1 MVSAL
6 GIGRKAFGRALLA
19 GETGISRVRSFDTER
34 IGRHYAGEV
43 HQFDAAASLTRD
55 ELARLDRCAAMAVTA
70 AREAIEEARLTSL
83 THAATIM
90 GTTMGDAVLLSDL
103 EATWVQH
110 GLDAVKPVDVKRYSC
125 SRLATEVARSV
136 GARGTTLTLN
146 AACAAGNYALGVARD
161 LIARGK
167 AEVVVVGASEVIAP
181 LQYAGF
187 VRLAAMSPD
196 LCRPFDAN
204 RQGIILGEGAAVF
217 VIESEAHAEARGATP
232 LAELGGWGLSC
243 DAYHV
248 TRPHPEATGSINA
261 MRDAIARSNI
271 DPTAIDFVNAHGTG
285 TKYNDLAET
294 IVMREVFGG
303 RRVPVTSNKSA
314 LGHCMGAASA
324 LEGVS
329 CLVTLETQMI
339 PPTINYET
347 PDGDCDVDL
356 VANVARAAKVDI
368 LLNNALAFGG
378 YNAVTCFAKP
388 GVLPPPSAIE
398 EAS

>member
-1 MVSAL
+1 MSSL
-6 GIGRKAFGRALLA
+6 GIGRKAFGKALLA
-19 GETGISRVRSFDTER
+19 GESGISRVRAFDTER
-34 IGRHYAGEV
+34 IGRHYAGEA
-43 HQFDAAASLTRD
+43 HNFDAASALTRD
-55 ELARLDRCAAMAVTA
+55 EFARLDRCAAMAVA
-70 AREAIEEARLTSL
+70 ATRQAVEDARLPTAEN
-83 THAATIM
+83 AATIM
-90 GTTMGDAVLLSDL
+90 GTTMGDAVLLSNL
-103 EATWVQH
+103 EATWITK
-110 GLDAVKPVDVKRYSC
+110 GLASVNPLDVKRYSA
-125 SRLATEVARSV
+125 SRLSTEVARSI
-136 GARGTTLTLN
+136 GARGTSLTLN

-161 LIARGK
+161 MIARGK
-167 AEVVVVGASEVIAP
+167 ADVIIVGASEVIAP

-204 RQGIILGEGAAVF
+204 RQGILLGEGAAVF
-217 VIESEAHAEARGATP
+217 VIESEAHANARGAVP

-248 TRPHPEATGSINA
+248 TRPHPEATGSIVA

-271 DPTAIDFVNAHGTG
+271 DPSAIDFVNAHGTG
-285 TKYNDLAET
+285 TKYNDLAEA
-294 IVMREVFGG
+294 IVMRDIFGD

-314 LGHCMGAASA
+314 LGHCMGAASL

-347 PDGDCDVDL
+347 ADPECDVDI

-388 GVLPPPSAIE
+388 GALPAPLAME
-398 EAS
+398 VNA

>member
-1 MVSAL
+1 MS
-6 GIGRKAFGRALLA
+6 RQAFGRALLA

-43 HQFDAAASLTRD
+43 HDFDAAAALTR
-55 ELARLDRCAAMAVTA
+55 EEATRLDRCSAMAVAA
-70 AREAIEEARLTSL
+70 ARQAVTEARLTSL
-83 THAATIM
+83 AQAAVVM

-103 EATWVQH
+103 EATWVNH
-110 GLDAVKPVDVKRYSC
+110 GLTSVKPVDVKRYSC

-136 GARGTTLTLN
+136 GARAATLTLN
-146 AACAAGNYALGVARD
+146 AACAAGNYALGIARD

-167 AEVVVVGASEVIAP
+167 AEVVVVGASEVVAP

-187 VRLAAMSPD
+187 VRLAAMAHEM
-196 LCRPFDAN
+196 CCPFDAN

-217 VIESEAHAEARGATP
+217 VLESEAHAEARGATP

-248 TRPHPEATGSINA
+248 TRPHPEATGSIDA

-271 DPTAIDFVNAHGTG
+271 DPTAVDFVNAHGTG
-285 TKYNDLAET
+285 TKHNDLAEA

-303 RRVPVTSNKSA
+303 RRVPITSNKSA

-339 PPTINYET
+339 PPTLNYET
-347 PDGDCDVDL
+347 PDPACDVDV
-356 VANVARAAKVDI
+356 VANVARPARVDI
-368 LLNNALAFGG
+368 ALNNALAFGG
-378 YNAVTCFAKP
+378 YNAVTCFARP
-388 GVLPPPSAIE
+388 GVLPAPGPTSAHG
-398 EAS
+398 ARP

>member
-1 MVSAL
+1 MSSL
-6 GIGRKAFGRALLA
+6 GIGREAFGKALLA

-34 IGRHYAGEV
+34 IGRHYAGEA
-43 HQFDAAASLTRD
+43 HSFDAAASLTRD
-55 ELARLDRCAAMAVTA
+55 EFIRLDRCGAMAVTA
-70 AREAIEEARLTSL
+70 ARQAVEDARLPNASRASTV
-83 THAATIM
+83 M
-90 GTTMGDAVLLSDL
+90 GTTMSDAVLLSNL
-103 EATWVQH
+103 EATWIQE
-110 GLDAVKPVDVKRYSC
+110 GLGAVNPVDVSRYC
-125 SRLATEVARSV
+125 GGRLSTEVARSI
-136 GARGTTLTLN
+136 GARGPSLTLN

-161 LIARGK
+161 MIARGK
-167 AEVVVVGASEVIAP
+167 ADVIIVGASEVIAP

-204 RQGIILGEGAAVF
+204 RQGILLGEGAAVF
-217 VIESEAHAEARGATP
+217 VIESETHANARGAVP

-243 DAYHV
+243 DAFHV
-248 TRPHPEATGSINA
+248 TRPHPEATGSIVA

-271 DPTAIDFVNAHGTG
+271 DPSSIDFVNAHGTG
-285 TKYNDLAET
+285 TKYNDLAEA
-294 IVMREVFGG
+294 IMMRNVFPD

-314 LGHCMGAASA
+314 LGHCMGAASM

-339 PPTINYET
+339 PPTINYEAAD
-347 PDGDCDVDL
+347 PECDVDV

-378 YNAVTCFAKP
+378 YNAVTCFAKAH
-388 GVLPPPSAIE
+388 VLPEPREIE
-398 EAS
+398 VRA